1 LTLQFSG
8 DSIMTKTIG
17 MYALMATLLTLGAC
31 GSPTP
36 PPAPAATGLSPPA
49 PTAEQQRAAENALAA
64 RESELAAHEAE
75 LAKREADLKAA
86 AAPPASKSA
95 SKPVPAKI
103 ASKPAVQRP
112 AGESKPAVHAPPRLA
127 TVPAGTQLSL
137 ALTSAISTKS
147 AKVGDNLRARL
158 TSDVMVEGRVVIPAG
173 STVTGQVASVVSGSS
188 KVGGTPS
195 LALRFERIELADG
208 QRLGITGD
216 VVEKGRSDNLRDTAK
231 IVGGAAAGAII
242 GKQVGGNGDGGKVI
256 GGLLGGAIGAV
267 AAKKTGTEVELAEDT
282 ALNISLTAPI
292 EVQVR

>member
-1 LTLQFSG
+1 
-8 DSIMTKTIG
+8 MTKSIG
-17 MYALMATLLTLGAC
+17 RYALTAALLALGAC

-36 PPAPAATGLSPPA
+36 PAAPAATDLSAPA
-49 PTAEQQRAAENALAA
+49 PTAAQTEVANALAA

-86 AAPPASKSA
+86 AMAAATPATPVSMAAP
-95 SKPVPAKI
+95 KPMPAKGVAKPLVQHPVA
-103 ASKPAVQRP
+103 ASKPAV
-112 AGESKPAVHAPPRLA
+112 AAPPRLA
-127 TVPAGTQLSL
+127 TVPTGTQLNL
-137 ALTSAISTKS
+137 ALTTALSTKS
-147 AKVGDNLRARL
+147 AKVGDNLTARL
-158 TSDVMVEGRVVIPAG
+158 TSDIMVEGRIVIPAG
-173 STVTGQVASVVSGSS
+173 SAVTGQVTSVVSGSS

-267 AAKKTGTEVELAEDT
+267 AARKTGTEVELTEGT

-292 EVQVR
+292 EVRVR

>member
-1 LTLQFSG
+1 
-8 DSIMTKTIG
+8 MKKMIG
-17 MYALMATLLTLGAC
+17 LYALAATVLSAC

-36 PPAPAATGLSPPA
+36 PPAPAATELAAPA
-49 PTAEQQRAAENALAA
+49 PTAEQMATANALAA

-75 LAKREADLKAA
+75 LAKREADLKAQTAAEA
-86 AAPPASKSA
+86 AAPKPA
-95 SKPVPAKI
+95 SKPVPTKVAPRPTVKHQVVD
-103 ASKPAVQRP
+103 SKPMAP
-112 AGESKPAVHAPPRLA
+112 TPPRVA
-127 TVPAGTQLSL
+127 TIPSGTQLSL
-137 ALTSAISTKS
+137 ALKSALSSKS
-147 AKVGDNLRARL
+147 AKVGDNLTARL
-158 TSDVMVEGRVVIPAG
+158 TSDVMVDGRIVIPAG

-195 LALRFERIELADG
+195 LAMRFERIELADG

-242 GKQVGGNGDGGKVI
+242 GKQVGGKGDGGKVI

-267 AAKKTGTEVELAEDT
+267 AAKKTGTEVEVTEDT
-282 ALNISLTAPI
+282 PLYISLTAPI